1 MQVITHI
8 YMTDKKEKI
17 LKSALELFANEGVN
31 ATSTSKI
38 AKIAG
43 VSEGLIFRHFNNKK
57 GLLNAII
64 ESAEEKANDLF
75 ADILKQKDAKSVIKK
90 TIDLPFLIKKSEY
103 DYWKLQFKLKWEEE
117 YNNPKKMKP
126 LLDKLTRAFTE
137 LNYQFPDLEAQYIS
151 QTLES
156 ISTELLKGNLN
167 NQKQFRQF
175 LTDKYLV

>member
-1 MQVITHI
+1 MITHI
-8 YMTDKKEKI
+8 FMTDKKEKI

-38 AKIAG
+38 AKNAG
-43 VSEGLIFRHFNNKK
+43 VSEGLIFSHFNNKK

-64 ESAEEKANDLF
+64 ESAEEKANALF

-126 LLDKLTRAFTE
+126 LLDKLSWAFTE
-137 LNYQFPDLEAQYIS
+137 LNYQFPDLEAQYMS
-151 QTLES
+151 QNLET
-156 ISTELLKGNLN
+156 ISTEILKGNLN

-175 LTDKYLV
+175 LTDKYSV